1 MMGKG
6 GYHGGGTVVSPIT
19 NPDWFGDGG
28 PRGEDGKV
36 KGPHPEPGT
45 TKTTRNQRKKRAKDR
60 YRAKMPGVAKPK
72 PQFSDAEQNRIDKLK
87 IEIVGLQR
95 EIAKLSDMLE
105 RDRKELLELVK
116 KYDLPADKYPLS

>member
-1 MMGKG
+1 MGKG

-60 YRAKMPGVAKPK
+60 YRAKNARGGETETSI
-72 PQFSDAEQNRIDKLK
+72 FRCRAEQNR
-87 IEIVGLQR
+87 
-95 EIAKLSDMLE
+95 
-105 RDRKELLELVK
+105 
-116 KYDLPADKYPLS
+116 